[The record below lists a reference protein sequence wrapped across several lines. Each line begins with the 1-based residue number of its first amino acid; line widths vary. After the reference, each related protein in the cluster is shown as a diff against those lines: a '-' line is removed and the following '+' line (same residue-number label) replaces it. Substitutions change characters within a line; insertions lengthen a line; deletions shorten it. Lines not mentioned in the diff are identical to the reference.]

1 MLHAVG
7 IEVAL
12 AGTPV
17 LKGVDFEARAG
28 EVTVIAGPNGS
39 GKTTLLK
46 AMTGEVPYS
55 GTVTLDGAD
64 VSAMKGWELAARR
77 GVLPQAGQLSFPFT
91 VLEILRLGLQA
102 GRMARRTEL
111 PVTALDR
118 VGLAGFEGRFYH
130 DLSGGERQRVQL
142 ARVLL
147 QVWEPVADG
156 RPSWLLLDEPVSALD
171 IGHQLE
177 VMEIARDYARR
188 GGGVV
193 AVMHEL
199 NLTAMYADRL
209 ALLHGG
215 RMARQGHPS
224 EVLTDD
230 LLSRVY
236 GCRVRVNAVPDG
248 PVPFVLPQAAG
259 I

>member
-1 MLHAVG
+1 MLEAVG

-17 LKGVDFEARAG
+17 LKGVDFAARAG

-46 AMTGEVPYS
+46 AMTGEVAYAGS
-55 GTVTLDGAD
+55 VTLEGAD
-64 VSAMKGWELAARR
+64 VTSMKGWELAMRR
-77 GVLPQAGQLSFPFT
+77 GVLPQAAQLSFPFT

-102 GRMARRTEL
+102 GRMARRADM
-111 PVTALDR
+111 PVAALER
-118 VGLAGFEGRFYH
+118 VGLSGFEGRFYH

-199 NLTAMYADRL
+199 NLTAMYADRV

-215 RMARQGHPS
+215 RMAMQGAPR
-224 EVLTDD
+224 EVLTDEM
-230 LLSRVY
+230 LSRVY